1 MTGFLVARV
10 PGAVGRQ
17 RPRLLQRRLG
27 VQNGCAAAQAERA
40 GQGKQMNTTFLA
52 SAVVLLTGIFWG
64 VYWVPVRAVA
74 ELGLDG
80 AWGTGAITLAAA
92 LSLLPYVLADKSRLR
107 GKDVLGIVSITLG
120 GAAFALYSI
129 GFLYGKVALVVLLW
143 FFSPVW
149 SVIIAKYLLRLQV
162 ARLRLIAIAVGLAG
176 LFVMLGGDGG
186 IPVPGNLGEW
196 MAFIGGLIWAFAT
209 AGMRLKSNV
218 QPLPSAFLFAV
229 GATVT
234 SVLAAPLLEPFPMI
248 ATSDLPEIAAHV
260 VLTGGLWWVLSIAA
274 LMWATVR
281 LDPARVG
288 ILLMT
293 EVVFGAVSAAVFAG
307 ESLSVSEMIGGA
319 LVILCGLLEVW
330 PTKAGPEHATI

>member
-1 MTGFLVARV
+1 MS
-10 PGAVGRQ
+10 
-17 RPRLLQRRLG
+17 
-27 VQNGCAAAQAERA
+27 
-40 GQGKQMNTTFLA
+40 TTFVA

-74 ELGLDG
+74 DLGLDG
-80 AWGTGAITLAAA
+80 AWGTGSITLAAA
-92 LSLLPYVLADKSRLR
+92 LSLLPLMLADRGSLR
-107 GKDVLGIVSITLG
+107 GKDALGILSIALG

-149 SVIIAKYLLRLQV
+149 SVLIAKYLLRERV
-162 ARLRLIAIAVGLAG
+162 ARLRLMAIALGLAG

-186 IPVPGNLGEW
+186 IPVPGSLGEW

-209 AGMRLKSNV
+209 AGMRLKSDV
-218 QPLPSAFLFAV
+218 RPLPSAFLFAL

-234 SVLAAPLLEPFPMI
+234 SFLAAPWLEPFPMI
-248 ATSDLPEIAAHV
+248 APSDLPEIAAQV

-293 EVVFGAVSAAVFAG
+293 EVVFGAVTAALFAG
-307 ESLSVSEMIGGA
+307 ESLSASEMIGGA

-330 PTKAGPEHATI
+330 PTKADAEPLTA